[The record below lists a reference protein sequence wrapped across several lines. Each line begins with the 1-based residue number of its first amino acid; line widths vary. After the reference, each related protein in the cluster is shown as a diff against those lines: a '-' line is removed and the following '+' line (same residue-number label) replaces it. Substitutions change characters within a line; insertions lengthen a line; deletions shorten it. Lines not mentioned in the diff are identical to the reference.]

1 MYLFFHNSTIM
12 NVMSFDPSFS
22 FFSLSPSLSVKPYFQ
37 VFLFLWWPLHFIRI
51 ACMSISMGSFTGVK
65 TMNQWGIRGPS
76 LRKLSISPLWGLST
90 THPSVQEG
98 WWAPHLVLVFSKC
111 LLLLWFRGEENR
123 ALQPWQRN
131 ITKCLIFCAK
141 EERCYW
147 LDSSRRWKK
156 RSKQK

>member
-98 WWAPHLVLVFSKC
+98 WWAPHLVLVFVSAYC
-111 LLLLWFRGEENR
+111 CCDLGERRTELCN
-123 ALQPWQRN
+123 LG
-131 ITKCLIFCAK
+131 K
-141 EERCYW
+141 ETS
-147 LDSSRRWKK
+147 LNVLSSVLRKK
-156 RSKQK
+156 DVTD